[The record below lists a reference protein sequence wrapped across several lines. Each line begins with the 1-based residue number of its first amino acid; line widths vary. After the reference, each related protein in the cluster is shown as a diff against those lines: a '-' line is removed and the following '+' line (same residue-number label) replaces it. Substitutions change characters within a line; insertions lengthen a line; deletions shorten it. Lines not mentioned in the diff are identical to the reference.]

1 VVGRLQPILA
11 QLPRT
16 ISQAVLSG
24 GERGPQERANVID
37 AVEQQ
42 ARDAEGGGF
51 DIDAVTEED
60 LILPVRA
67 PSPVTMEDLDR
78 VIGSS
83 DLMPP
88 GTDIQPMA
96 HREYGLLAP
105 GMGERLRVTTDPEYF
120 EEHAESVE
128 LWSPGN
134 ALFKAPEVLTTVDEP
149 PLGKS
154 LKDILE
160 G

>member
-1 VVGRLQPILA
+1 
-11 QLPRT
+11 
-16 ISQAVLSG
+16 
-24 GERGPQERANVID
+24 
-37 AVEQQ
+37 
-42 ARDAEGGGF
+42 
-51 DIDAVTEED
+51 
-60 LILPVRA
+60 
-67 PSPVTMEDLDR
+67 MEDLDR
-78 VIGSS
+78 VIGSP

-96 HREYGLLAP
+96 HREYGFLAP
-105 GMGERLRVTTDPEYF
+105 GMNERLRVTTEPEYF

-134 ALFKAPEVLTTVDEP
+134 ALFNAPEVLSQVDEP
-149 PLGKS
+149 PSGKS